1 MMKFT
6 DPRLYLKGTSSV
18 ICKDV
23 ATGDITYFSN
33 KFQTGNIT
41 TGNTMGEI
49 RAGLGN
55 PVAATIPT
63 DGNVSVEFNA
73 ADFSMWA
80 KSAQVGAKLNYNA
93 PVITCQNVT
102 AEAGTIS
109 VDLKAGTPVAELGY
123 SDIHCYVQEVGAAA
137 PIASYGAAYPIDP
150 ENGTV
155 DEFTAEPGKTYKVW
169 YFVNMASAQL
179 ATIGSNIDPKVV
191 HFTAE
196 MAVYANNTG
205 AQNDGTRVGSLYVI
219 IPRLKLGGNG
229 GVNGDQTNND
239 TTSLSGTAI
248 VYDSD
253 IISEGCSACEQTDNV
268 LAYYL
273 YVPCANATS
282 VKGLALIGGV
292 ISLKVSTSEKAEFKA
307 VMPDGSLVTP
317 DGALMSYELSGA
329 PTGTTVSP
337 DGIITAGAT
346 AGDCEITATYTEGT
360 DHFTCTANVSV
371 TSA

>member
-1 MMKFT
+1 MIKFT

-23 ATGDITYFSN
+23 VTGNILYFSN
-33 KFQTGNIT
+33 KFQTGNVT

-63 DGNVSVEFNA
+63 DGNVGVEFNA
-73 ADFSMWA
+73 ADFNMWA
-80 KSAQVGAKLNYNA
+80 KSAQTGAKLNYNA
-93 PVITCQNVT
+93 PAITCQNVT
-102 AEAGTIS
+102 AESTELTI
-109 VDLKAGTPVAELGY
+109 DLTAGTPVAELGF
-123 SDIHCYVQEVGAAA
+123 SDIHCYVQEVGASA
-137 PIASYGAAYPIDP
+137 PIASYGAAYPINPADGKI
-150 ENGTV
+150 GTF
-155 DEFTAEPGKTYKVW
+155 EAEIGKTYKVW

-196 MAVYANNTG
+196 MAVYSNNTG

-248 VYDSD
+248 VHDND
-253 IISEGCSACEQTDNV
+253 IISESCSACEQTDNV

-273 YVPCANATS
+273 YVPCASATA
-282 VKGLALIGGV
+282 VTGLALIGGV
-292 ISLKVSTSEKAEFKA
+292 ISLPVSTTAKANFKA

-317 DGALMSYELSGA
+317 DNALMSYALDGA
-329 PTGTTVSP
+329 PTGTTVST
-337 DGIITAGAT
+337 DGVITAGAT

-360 DHFTCTANVSV
+360 DTFTCTANVSV